1 MLLNYCGKEE
11 NKVSLEQMREEV
23 LAMLKVCFE
32 GEAAEEGERIR
43 LILPGREKPFP
54 YMSVKIER
62 FLFGRR
68 ILLELIAAKTKRAID
83 K

>member
-1 MLLNYCGKEE
+1 MLLNYCSKEE

-43 LILPGREKPFP
+43 LILPDGKPFP

>member
-43 LILPGREKPFP
+43 LILPDGKAF
-54 YMSVKIER
+54 SVYGSETGTFFVRTENFVGTYRSKD
-62 FLFGRR
+62 
-68 ILLELIAAKTKRAID
+68 KTRY
-83 K
+83 

>member
-32 GEAAEEGERIR
+32 GVSS
-43 LILPGREKPFP
+43 LT
-54 YMSVKIER
+54 V
-62 FLFGRR
+62 
-68 ILLELIAAKTKRAID
+68 IALKFN
-83 K
+83 

>member
-43 LILPGREKPFP
+43 LIPAWTGKAF
-54 YMSVKIER
+54 SVYVSEN
-62 FLFGRR
+62 
-68 ILLELIAAKTKRAID
+68 
-83 K
+83 